1 LRTGLLG
8 ATTASLVAGGTV
20 GPVGPAHAVVE
31 IVVAADGSGQVTT
44 VQAAVDRAAVG
55 DTVVIR
61 PGTYRGTV
69 TIPATR
75 PGLTLRGATGTATD
89 VVLTESRPQGSSA
102 QGNATVAAL
111 ARDLTVRDLTIRNDY
126 DEAANGS
133 SQALALYTTGDR
145 QVFRNVRLIGNQD
158 TLQTKAANGATA
170 RQYVVDSYV
179 AGDVDFVYG
188 SGTAVFDNCEIRSL
202 SRGSSSN
209 NGYVTAAA
217 TSRNT
222 RYGLLFV
229 RSRFTSDAPA
239 GTVYLGRPWHPSG
252 DVNAVGQVL
261 VRESELGAHIRTAQP
276 WTDMSGFS
284 WRTDARFAEYRNTG
298 PGAGVNANRPQLA
311 DAESGDFTAQRYL
324 AGTDGW
330 NPVS

>member
-1 LRTGLLG
+1 MLLRVGLSG
-8 ATTASLVAGGTV
+8 VASVAFVVAGA
-20 GPVGPAHAVVE
+20 VGPAHAASE

-44 VQAAVDRAAVG
+44 VQAAVDRAASG

-69 TIPATR
+69 TIPAAR
-75 PGLTLRGATGTATD
+75 SGITLRGATGSAAD
-89 VVLTESRPQGSSA
+89 VVITESRPQGSSA

-145 QVFRNVRLIGNQD
+145 QVFRNVRLLGNQD
-158 TLQTKAANGATA
+158 TLQTKSANGATA
-170 RQYVVDSYV
+170 RQYFVDSYI
-179 AGDVDFVYG
+179 AGDVDFIYG
-188 SGTAVFDNCEIRSL
+188 SGTAVFDGCEIRSL
-202 SRGSSSN
+202 SRGSTSN

-217 TSRNT
+217 TSRNAP
-222 RYGLLFV
+222 YGLLFV

-252 DVNAVGQVL
+252 DVNAIGQVL
-261 VRESELGAHIRTAQP
+261 IRESELGAHIRTSQP

-284 WRTDARFAEYRNTG
+284 WKTDARFSEYRNTG

-311 DAESGDFTAQRYL
+311 DAQSGDYTAQRYL